1 MHSQKSS
8 WWFVVHADEPVLHE
22 LDEKWESLNTQIS
35 WTLKPCS
42 KPADTV
48 HHASDSADSSAS
60 ISNENP
66 TLDTQQISSTPDS
79 DHLPV
84 PDGESSDE
92 PTVKEKPSP
101 QANPGTENE

>member
-1 MHSQKSS
+1 MHTGIQNIATHG
-8 WWFVVHADEPVLHE
+8 FPVLHE
-22 LDEKWESLNTQIS
+22 LDEKWESLNTQIY

-42 KPADTV
+42 KPADTD
-48 HHASDSADSSAS
+48 HHASDSAS